1 MIFLSDSSFE
11 EKLKE
16 INERNKI
23 YNYIQRYAKITL
35 KLIYCR

>member
-23 YNYIQRYAKITL
+23 ITY
-35 KLIYCR
+35 KDMQK